1 MVSQLPLLTFNS
13 LYGILR
19 EERKNKVLQTL
30 PERFYEALETF
41 FKSKKSEIKK
51 LKENKDEEKYLKE
64 RRIYKNSKKIVQELV
79 SLRLS
84 KISSSAIKS
93 GLFKESFL
101 SENTLEREKDFFNVV
116 NEESLKIKKNLI

>member
-1 MVSQLPLLTFNS
+1 MASQLPLLTFNS

-30 PERFYEALETF
+30 PERFYEALENF
-41 FKSKKSEIKK
+41 FNSKKSEIKK
-51 LKENKDEEKYLKE
+51 LKENKDEERYLKE
-64 RRIYKNSKKIVQELV
+64 RRIYKNSKKIIQELI

-93 GLFKESFL
+93 SLFGESFL
-101 SENTLEREKDFFNVV
+101 SENTLKREKDFFNAV
-116 NEESLKIKKNLI
+116 NEESLKIKRNLI